1 MYNYKNYSMQE
12 GRDWCYLSSALCDND
27 VRHPNPESWLFHA
40 LLIGIKIG
48 LFSKYRVGN
57 EQTDICTDTL
67 KTLCLRLPA
76 SPASLAHRRTYVHTR
91 WKHYAYACQLH
102 LRAWHT
108 DGRTYVQTHWK
119 HYAYACQ
126 LHRAQT
132 STRTTEHMLLTSR
145 DVSLYRMRCNAEFY
159 YVGKI
164 PHVAIGRPS
173 LQQYVVLIWLYSPR
187 AAGTTLSDVHVLH
200 RVPF

>member
-12 GRDWCYLSSALCDND
+12 GRDWCYQSSALCDND
-27 VRHPNPESWLFHA
+27 VWHPNPESWLFHA

-108 DGRTYVQTHWK
+108 DGHMYRHIENTMPTPASFTWHKQVQERQNTCYLQAGMWV
-119 HYAYACQ
+119 YIVCAAM
-126 LHRAQT
+126 RNFIT
-132 STRTTEHMLLTSR
+132 S
-145 DVSLYRMRCNAEFY
+145 
-159 YVGKI
+159 GKS
-164 PHVAIGRPS
+164 HV
-173 LQQYVVLIWLYSPR
+173 
-187 AAGTTLSDVHVLH
+187 
-200 RVPF
+200 